1 MTNLSHTASFHS
13 NERITP
19 ANRGIKHLG
28 RDARARLVANTSQK
42 PSNLPDEVAAIG
54 EARPDEATYVTGTVV
69 TIDEDLLAG
78 SAAAPG

>member
-1 MTNLSHTASFHS
+1 VVHRQSDPPDAGTKRLA
-13 NERITP
+13 
-19 ANRGIKHLG
+19 

-42 PSNLPDEVAAIG
+42 RSSLPDEVAAIG